1 MCLIYIIIYLN
12 IYKIEYIIKIYCRYI
27 FKWIRFTEL
36 CKLTR
41 YINYVYMYIKYI
53 FLYIFLNISEI
64 EISNYIIIT
73 LI

>member
-41 YINYVYMYIKYI
+41 YINYIYICI
-53 FLYIFLNISEI
+53 
-64 EISNYIIIT
+64 
-73 LI
+73 